1 MNGVKITVDEL
12 AIMLANYFTQLD
24 HRINQLEDSLRG
36 EINKVNGRL
45 DHMEI
50 HYERRF
56 GKVEERTVILK
67 KAVEKGL
74 DTKIAW

>member
-12 AIMLANYFTQLD
+12 AIMLANYFTHLD

-36 EINKVNGRL
+36 EIREVRDRL
-45 DHMEI
+45 DRMESR
-50 HYERRF
+50 HEKRLD
-56 GKVEERTVILK
+56 KVEDRTVILK